1 VVRGS
6 KGGEATSA
14 KPIRRERLA
23 NGGGEGLTPPLE
35 REREKRGG
43 MDFLGSASEKKGATF
58 KNLIIR

>member
-35 REREKRGG
+35 RERERERRGEEWIFWGPHLKKRGQ
-43 MDFLGSASEKKGATF
+43 LLKT
-58 KNLIIR
+58 